1 MGHLFLRGCGQQQEV
16 EYTSCCCSLWKSKA
30 HLMWVE
36 REYERQRKR
45 ERKREMT
52 VEEG

>member
-1 MGHLFLRGCGQQQEV
+1 MGHLFLRGCGQQQGV

-36 REYERQRKR
+36 REIQEERERVR
-45 ERKREMT
+45 ERKKERER
-52 VEEG
+52 